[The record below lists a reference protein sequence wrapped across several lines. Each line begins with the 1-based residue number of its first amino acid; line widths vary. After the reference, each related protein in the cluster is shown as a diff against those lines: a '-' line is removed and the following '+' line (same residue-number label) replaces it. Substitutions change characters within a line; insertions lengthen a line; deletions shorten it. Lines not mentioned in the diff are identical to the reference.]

1 MQQGGKIISRSQA
14 RIKTLKCNNKVL
26 LKRGLILV
34 SGLSYLL
41 LLRNGYLHFGVPCLF
56 HKITGLWCTGCGV
69 TRMLI
74 RLSKLDFVGA
84 FRNNEFVFLTL
95 PAILWVWLYEGSR
108 FKKAKEVGTW
118 VLLIAALVFGVL
130 RNIFPILAPI

>member
-1 MQQGGKIISRSQA
+1 MQQGGKIISRGQA

-84 FRNNEFVFLTL
+84 FRSNEFVFLTL
-95 PAILWVWLYEGSR
+95 PAILWIWFYDGSR

>member
-56 HKITGLWCTGCGV
+56 YKITGLWCTGCGV

-84 FRNNEFVFLTL
+84 FRSNEFVFLTL

-118 VLLIAALVFGVL
+118 VLLSAALTFGIL

>member
-1 MQQGGKIISRSQA
+1 MQQGGKIISRGQA

-84 FRNNEFVFLTL
+84 FRSNEFVFLTL
-95 PAILWVWLYEGSR
+95 PAILWIWFYDGSR

-130 RNIFPILAPI
+130 RNIFPISAPI

>member
-74 RLSKLDFVGA
+74 CLSKLDFVGA
-84 FRNNEFVFLTL
+84 FRSNEFVFLTL
-95 PAILWVWLYEGSR
+95 PVISWVWLYEGSR

-118 VLLIAALVFGVL
+118 VLLSAALTFGIL